1 MQGNAQKR
9 QQNEGL
15 APFLRH
21 GYIPYRGAV
30 GGRAVPFVSLSRAP
44 ARFFPLVPST
54 VPMSQSSKSA
64 ASSVATALLLVQSE
78 DFAVIDRRA
87 LREAGVGKVRVL
99 TSGVY
104 AARFLGGKEKNDRG
118 EMPDIVL
125 VHHQLADMAGADFV
139 ELARS
144 HPRLAGL
151 PIIYVSSFETPEEK
165 IKALAQGYSG
175 LLVRPYSGESMCLA
189 LEYAAAVKLDR
200 DRLSLGRALLNTELF
215 DQALERFEAMLGA
228 YDEDPEKAFHSGL
241 EQLQQRK
248 WDAAIS
254 AFQRALRQQ
263 AFKGEAEFGI
273 ALACRGKGD
282 QQGYKLYLGRA
293 GNSFAQATKW
303 HRARTVYACL
313 LQEAPSSESPFLLE
327 AERLIRAGQ
336 FAEAATALAE
346 GYELTPKSSIRER
359 LARTLIYNSDTPEQD
374 VDTLRRSLHD
384 RAPGVADKLS
394 EEVREEMDEQK
405 RRMRGRRQS
414 AQSASKSLFAQGVPV
429 VEEEAAEEAA
439 LPHQADLDS
448 SRPIEPLLEQSV
460 TSDLFSDKPGMNEAI
475 TVAKLTWKLFRS
487 GKL

>member
-1 MQGNAQKR
+1 MQGNAQTQ
-9 QQNEGL
+9 QQNAGL

-21 GYIPYRGAV
+21 GYIPFRRAAEA
-30 GGRAVPFVSLSRAP
+30 RAVPFVSRSHVPAHFFLLAP
-44 ARFFPLVPST
+44 GT
-54 VPMSQSSKSA
+54 VPMSQSSTSPA
-64 ASSVATALLLVQSE
+64 PSVATAFLLVQSE

-87 LREAGVGKVRVL
+87 LREAGVSKVRVL

-104 AARFLGGKEKNDRG
+104 AARFLAGKEKNDRG
-118 EMPDIVL
+118 VMPDIVL

-151 PIIYVSSFETPEEK
+151 PIIHVSSLETPEEK

-175 LLVRPYSGESMCLA
+175 LLVRPYSGASMRLA
-189 LEYAAAVKLDR
+189 LEYATAVKADR
-200 DRLSLGRALLNTELF
+200 DELSLGNALLSTKLF

-228 YDEDPEKAFHSGL
+228 CDEEPEKAFHSGL

-254 AFQRALRQQ
+254 AFQRALKQQ
-263 AFKGEAEFGI
+263 AFRGEAEFGI
-273 ALACRGKGD
+273 ALAWKGKGD
-282 QQGYKLYLGRA
+282 LQGYKRYLERA
-293 GNSFAQATKW
+293 GYSFAQAAKW
-303 HRARTVYACL
+303 HRARVAYARL
-313 LQEAPSSESPFLLE
+313 LQEAPFSESPFLLE

-374 VDTLRRSLHD
+374 VDALRRSLYGK
-384 RAPGVADKLS
+384 APGVADKLS
-394 EEVREEMDEQK
+394 GEVREEMDEQK
-405 RRMRGRRQS
+405 RRMQGRRQI
-414 AQSASKSLFAQGVPV
+414 AQSSSKSLFAQGIPLS
-429 VEEEAAEEAA
+429 EEEAEEETA
-439 LPHQADLDS
+439 LPYREDPDS
-448 SRPIEPLLEQSV
+448 SFAIAPLSEKSV
-460 TSDLFSDKPGMNEAI
+460 ASGLFSDKPGMNEAI
-475 TVAKLTWKLFRS
+475 AVAKLTWKLFRS